1 MLKSITSQM
10 SKGVLV
16 AAIVAVAL
24 VTASLV
30 LMACSA
36 ARANPVV
43 ADPTPAGQAEFKVV
57 GLGVNPSEV
66 GPGEKVIINAK
77 IANTSDVDGTYN
89 AQLKVNGVVEA
100 VGAIDI
106 AAGASRE
113 VTFNTSKDAVQS
125 YTVSLGQMAG
135 QFDVVAPQAAPNT
148 ALAGADAPAAK
159 PSCCQTSATATAGPS
174 SVGPVAGASCCGGG
188 GQSTLTTQRRSCC
201 GQ

>member
-43 ADPTPAGQAEFKVV
+43 ADPTPASQAEFKVV

-106 AAGASRE
+106 PAGDSRD
-113 VTFNTSKDAVQS
+113 VTFNTSKDSVQS

-148 ALAGADAPAAK
+148 ALAGADAPTAK
-159 PSCCQTSATATAGPS
+159 PSCCQTSVTAATGS